1 MAQEKPNRLV
11 EFVLL
16 LRKQGSVLR
25 QHVVEWLAAIQENPR
40 LLWEAA
46 GIRYFTYLVGGVM
59 LAWGA
64 SVIAHSL
71 APPLPPGAKQLATT
85 ADFHV
90 LCSRPECG
98 EHFII
103 NRSFGFRSF
112 PVPCAKC
119 QQTTGNLARQC
130 NSEKCHGRWVRPTPD
145 ETGSTC
151 PMCAQPFDN

>member
-16 LRKQGSVLR
+16 LRQQGPVLR
-25 QHVVEWLAAIQENPR
+25 QHIVEWLAAIQENPR

-46 GIRYFTYLVGGVM
+46 GVRYFTYLVGGVI
-59 LAWGA
+59 LAWGVSA
-64 SVIAHSL
+64 VAHSL

-90 LCSRPECG
+90 VCSRPECG
-98 EHFII
+98 EHFVI

-119 QQTTGNLARQC
+119 KQMTGNTARQC
-130 NSEKCHGRWVRPTPD
+130 NSEKCHGRWVLPKQSELGWICSSCTQR
-145 ETGSTC
+145 
-151 PMCAQPFDN
+151 FDN